1 MPIDRGKLVVVFAP
15 ISKAGHIDFWLE
27 AIILALRRSGFRVAY
42 MAPNFA
48 LDKNGDQDIIKVP
61 FNLEEKGRRFNIFI
75 DYWLYEFR
83 ELGEKY
89 TKRTAGAFPGNNQHF
104 FKRLQK
110 KILLT
115 LIPTIYRIALLIPA
129 FKNFGSKEDF
139 YIKQFAEKINAAK
152 KFLKVRPDLVINT
165 YLDFYSMDRKEWQK
179 AGKYF
184 KWNWAGIRF
193 APNQANLDGY
203 MYLDSFR
210 GLWVL
215 TKKNAIDFS
224 IAFPDKKISFL
235 PEVTNQNIMEC
246 QPDIIR
252 QVLERA
258 GSRKIIIMVGSIGR
272 RKNIPYWLY
281 LAKNLD
287 SEKWY
292 FLIAG
297 KVMWGQIDS
306 IEKKSIANLI
316 ENGNLEILDEYI
328 EDERIINEFIMNS
341 EIIFAV
347 YKKFPHSSNLLSKAA
362 FFKKPIMV
370 SSKSHMGAEVDKYE
384 LGFPVSEDN
393 YIEGKLALEGN
404 IDLPHSRADLYLKDN
419 NRESFNSAITELS
432 KDIMGTGV

>member
-1 MPIDRGKLVVVFAP
+1 MSIDRGKLVVVFAP
-15 ISKAGHIDFWLE
+15 ISKVGHIDSWLE
-27 AIILALRRSGFRVAY
+27 EIVLALRRSGFRVAY

-75 DYWLYEFR
+75 GYWLYELR

-89 TKRTAGAFPGNNQHF
+89 TKRAAGAFPDKNQHF

-110 KILLT
+110 KIF
-115 LIPTIYRIALLIPA
+115 LILVPIIYRMALLIPA
-129 FKNFGSKEDF
+129 FKNFGGKENF

-152 KFLKVRPDLVINT
+152 KFLKVHPDLVINT
-165 YLDFYSMDRKEWQK
+165 YLDFYSMDRKEWHK

-193 APNQANLDGY
+193 SPNQANLDGY

-215 TKKNAIDFS
+215 TNKTAIDFT
-224 IAFPDKKISFL
+224 IAFPDKKISLL
-235 PEVTNQNIMEC
+235 PEITNQNIMER
-246 QPDIIR
+246 QPDIVR

-258 GSRKIIIMVGSIGR
+258 GSRKIIIMVGSIGL

-306 IEKKSIANLI
+306 IEKESIANLI
-316 ENGNLEILDEYI
+316 ENGNLEIVDEYI
-328 EDERIINEFIMNS
+328 EDERLINEFIMNS

-347 YKKFPHSSNLLSKAA
+347 YKKFTHSSNLLSKAA

-370 SSKSHMGAEVDKYE
+370 SSESHMGDEVNKYQ
-384 LGFPVSEDN
+384 LGFQVSEDN
-393 YIEGKLALEGN
+393 YLEGKLVLEGN
-404 IDLPHSRADLYLKDN
+404 IHLPHSRADLYLKDN
-419 NRESFNSAITELS
+419 NQESFSSAITELS
-432 KDIMGTGV
+432 KDIMGISV